1 MREELVCK
9 KHVRGGHKVSAT
21 KMDAR
26 VEELLSEEEAPDP
39 LALTQLG
46 MSLREKLKVIKTLDS
61 EIVEVVEET
70 HLVDEIE
77 QAALYK
83 VRIYSTLI
91 KIDRVVDSIS
101 KPMPAVRKPN
111 VSTVPSAPPT
121 HKVRLPK
128 LTIKGGG
135 PCKTN
140 SGLQL
145 KNFLQLS
152 TYQK

>member
-1 MREELVCK
+1 
-9 KHVRGGHKVSAT
+9 
-21 KMDAR
+21 
-26 VEELLSEEEAPDP
+26 
-39 LALTQLG
+39 

-77 QAALYK
+77 QADLYK

-135 PCKTN
+135 PRKKIVVCNSKTSCSN
-140 SGLQL
+140 NWRIIRS
-145 KNFLQLS
+145 
-152 TYQK
+152 YVAV